1 MKSESNFRPNKF
13 EIENRVQNKCDI
25 VFFDNIQ
32 ELEPAEDGE
41 KRYSFDIYRLATN
54 DREDLESELNDNAE
68 KYQAW
73 LELAKKTEY
82 DKLAQEIRSK
92 RDDLLNKSDWTQMQD
107 TSLSK
112 EMVKKYQ
119 KYRQALRDITKQER
133 FPYEVEFP
141 ILYLESFLTV
151 DESTEEVSQEETQN
165 PV

>member
-1 MKSESNFRPNKF
+1 MKAESNLKPNKF

-32 ELEPAEDGE
+32 ELEPTEDGE
-41 KRYSFDIYRLATN
+41 KRYSFDIYRLGTN
-54 DREDLESELNDNAE
+54 DREDLESELNDSEE

-82 DKLAQEIRSK
+82 DKLAKEIRSE
-92 RDDLLNKSDWTQMQD
+92 RDELLNETDWTQMQD

-119 KYRQALRDITKQER
+119 KYRQALRDITKQEG

-141 ILYLESFLTV
+141 TLESE
-151 DESTEEVSQEETQN
+151 D
-165 PV
+165 